1 MPTAF
6 RISGA
11 LDVEALGAALDD
23 VIARHESLRTVFPDI
38 DGVPFQQVVPAGA
51 GMWRR
56 GDAAVVSLP
65 EQDVVGELMALAG
78 YRFDLSAEIP
88 IRAQIYSVGP
98 EQHVV
103 AIVVHHIA
111 FDGWSLAPMV
121 RDIGEA
127 YRARR
132 QGRAPS
138 WAPLAVQYVD
148 YTLWQR
154 AQFGDLDDS
163 DSPIAA
169 QLAYW
174 QDALAGMPE
183 RLQLPTDRPYPLV
196 ADYRGASVAVD
207 WPAEL
212 QQRVRGVAREHNATS
227 FMVVQAALAV
237 LLSEI
242 SASSDVAVGFPIAG
256 RGDPALD
263 ELVGFFVNTLVL
275 RVEVAGDPTF
285 AELLAQ
291 VRRRSLAA
299 YEHQD
304 VPFEVLVERLNPTR

>member
-1 MPTAF
+1 
-6 RISGA
+6 
-11 LDVEALGAALDD
+11 
-23 VIARHESLRTVFPDI
+23 
-38 DGVPFQQVVPAGA
+38 
-51 GMWRR
+51 MWRR
-56 GDAAVVSLP
+56 GGAAVVSLP
-65 EQDVVGELMALAG
+65 EQDVAGELVALAG

-103 AIVVHHIA
+103 GIVVHHIA

-121 RDIGEA
+121 RDVGEA

-132 QGRAPS
+132 QGRAPQ

-154 AQFGDLDDS
+154 AQLGDLADS

-174 QDALAGMPE
+174 EQALAGMPE
-183 RLQLPTDRPYPLV
+183 RLVAAHRSALSAGGRLPRRQCGGGL
-196 ADYRGASVAVD
+196 AGRAAAAGA
-207 WPAEL
+207 
-212 QQRVRGVAREHNATS
+212 RVAREHNATS

-237 LLSEI
+237 LLSKI
-242 SASSDVAVGFPIAG
+242 SASPDVAVGFPIAG
-256 RGDPALD
+256 RRDPALD

-275 RVEVAGDPTF
+275 RVEVAGDPTCRR
-285 AELLAQ
+285 AAGPGARAQ
-291 VRRRSLAA
+291 PGRLRAPRRAL
-299 YEHQD
+299 
-304 VPFEVLVERLNPTR
+304 

>member
-1 MPTAF
+1 MTPLVPGERPAVVPLSFAQSRLWFLNRFEGGVATYNMPTAF

-23 VIARHESLRTVFPDI
+23 VIARHESLRTIFPDI
-38 DGVPFQQVVPAGA
+38 DGVPLQEVLPAEA

-56 GDAAVVSLP
+56 GGAAVVSLP
-65 EQDVVGELMALAG
+65 EQDVVGELVALAG

-103 AIVVHHIA
+103 GIVVHHIA

-121 RDIGEA
+121 RDVGEA

-132 QGRAPS
+132 QGRAPQ
-138 WAPLAVQYVD
+138 WAPLPVQYVD

-154 AQFGDLDDS
+154 AQLGDLADG

-174 QDALAGMPE
+174 EQALAGMPE
-183 RLQLPTDRPYPLV
+183 RL
-196 ADYRGASVAVD
+196 
-207 WPAEL
+207 
-212 QQRVRGVAREHNATS
+212 
-227 FMVVQAALAV
+227 AAAHRSA
-237 LLSEI
+237 LS
-242 SASSDVAVGFPIAG
+242 GG
-256 RGDPALD
+256 G
-263 ELVGFFVNTLVL
+263 
-275 RVEVAGDPTF
+275 
-285 AELLAQ
+285 
-291 VRRRSLAA
+291 
-299 YEHQD
+299 
-304 VPFEVLVERLNPTR
+304 